1 MSPVRWESPP
11 LSAPSSV
18 LAPTPPVL
26 PSRRLSAD
34 CLALSLPIR
43 PIALCRRHAQHLSY
57 HCPDNSLLV
66 QKSLRALRS
75 HDDDMVTLPGGSELP
90 AEIAYPF
97 SSPSVSFSAH
107 PFVSL
112 SFLGSAPHP
121 PPASQLFECVDG
133 SLQTCKHVCRQT
145 GLFTAPSLLFRVT
158 REQQIDPQMSSD
170 TDTDLHEMWG
180 PRKIPPVNTG
190 SLSECSMNN

>member
-75 HDDDMVTLPGGSELP
+75 HDDDIVTLPGGSELP

-112 SFLGSAPHP
+112 S
-121 PPASQLFECVDG
+121 PASQLFEGVDG
-133 SLQTCKHVCRQT
+133 SLQTCKHVCRQM

-158 REQQIDPQMSSD
+158 REQQIVTQMSSD
-170 TDTDLHEMWG
+170 TDTDLYEMWG
-180 PRKIPPVNTG
+180 PRKIPSVNTG
-190 SLSECSMNN
+190 SLSECSINN

>member
-1 MSPVRWESPP
+1 MFACRSHSDRQKSRGRKKKKEGRAEPAEAVRAQQRRGERKRLMSPVRWESPP
-11 LSAPSSV
+11 LSAPSFV
-18 LAPTPPVL
+18 LAPHPSSPP

-75 HDDDMVTLPGGSELP
+75 HDDDMVTLPGGSEPP

-97 SSPSVSFSAH
+97 SAPSVSFSAH
-107 PFVSL
+107 PFASL
-112 SFLGSAPHP
+112 SLFLAAARPTL
-121 PPASQLFECVDG
+121 Q
-133 SLQTCKHVCRQT
+133 SLTGVCKRAHAYRQM
-145 GLFTAPSLLFRVT
+145 GL
-158 REQQIDPQMSSD
+158 
-170 TDTDLHEMWG
+170 
-180 PRKIPPVNTG
+180 
-190 SLSECSMNN
+190 

>member
-112 SFLGSAPHP
+112 SFLGSAPP
-121 PPASQLFECVDG
+121 PQPHS
-133 SLQTCKHVCRQT
+133 SLSVWTGVCKHANMYAGRRDFLLPRVCCSVS
-145 GLFTAPSLLFRVT
+145 P
-158 REQQIDPQMSSD
+158 ESS
-170 TDTDLHEMWG
+170 
-180 PRKIPPVNTG
+180 K
-190 SLSECSMNN
+190 